1 MKTRLIPNSSR
12 GTFPRRDLRV
22 AVAVVAMFV
31 VPLLT
36 ARAQNN
42 AAAISG
48 LQDGKASPASED
60 SSNLSR
66 PARVLDPAK
75 IRAECVQ
82 GRRTICGRILKVLP
96 DGLVVES
103 GYTSLLRPP
112 LDKSWLAPGTV
123 QAVRE
128 PNLVEGNEPGCV
140 CVGLVFLSDIPKSR
154 LAKPK
159 PYDYVVMQA
168 YPAGQYTYT
177 SVATMQ
183 RTVRRFAATLQTAIL
198 INGDAAGIKP
208 SMMIP
213 PREPSAA
220 AANRN

>member
-1 MKTRLIPNSSR
+1 MNARLILNLSR

-22 AVAVVAMFV
+22 AVAVVALFAA
-31 VPLLT
+31 PLLT
-36 ARAQNN
+36 ARAQTN
-42 AAAISG
+42 AAAIPN
-48 LQDGKASPASED
+48 LQNGKLSLPPED

-66 PARVLDPAK
+66 PARVFDPAR
-75 IRAECVQ
+75 IRAECIQ

-140 CVGLVFLSDIPKSR
+140 CVGLVFLCDIPKSR
-154 LAKPK
+154 SAKPK

-177 SVATMQ
+177 SVATLQ

-198 INGDAAGIKP
+198 INGDAAGTNSPIMTAP
-208 SMMIP
+208 IAP
-213 PREPSAA
+213 PAA
-220 AANRN
+220 AVNRN